1 MFPLRF
7 RLRSLILI
15 CRILVRQRSLSMEWV
30 TPHSEPSKL
39 ALFNR
44 RLTRLRGAVKAGES
58 PTHVRNAAERLRLA
72 QLSVIK
78 AKLALIREYPQR
90 DPGERQS
97 TNLRDEQSRWRT
109 LTAEATI
116 EEFGRPDD

>member
-1 MFPLRF
+1 
-7 RLRSLILI
+7 
-15 CRILVRQRSLSMEWV
+15 MEWV
-30 TPHSEPSKL
+30 TPHSEPLSKL
-39 ALFNR
+39 ALLES

-58 PTHVRNAAERLRLA
+58 PAQLRNAAEKVRLA

-97 TNLRDEQSRWRT
+97 SNLRDEESRWRT
-109 LTAEATI
+109 LTTEAII
-116 EEFGRPDD
+116 EQFGRPGP